1 MIAYITKRI
10 LLTFPVIIAV
20 SILVFGAVRVI
31 PGDVC
36 RLLLNAQDTS
46 LEPECDSI
54 NHALGLDRPVVAQY
68 VRWSG
73 LEWFVGGP
81 EGVLQADFSNS
92 IVTRQPVSEEIVRRM
107 PVTLEITLLGMAFGI
122 LVGIPAGVGSA
133 IFQNKWPDNLLRL
146 VMIGWLSVPALGVAT
161 MLITFPAKWW
171 GYGPPL
177 GYENIWKAPLT
188 NLEQLYLPAISI
200 GLALSAGIARYMRS
214 ALLEVLRQD
223 YIRTA
228 RAKGLAP
235 RTVIFGHALKNGI
248 LPVVTLLGVQ
258 LGGLLSGTVIV
269 ERIFGLPGLGTL
281 TVNSV
286 LAKDYPTVQAIVLV
300 TALIIVM
307 VNLVIDISYAWLDP
321 RVKYS

>member
-1 MIAYITKRI
+1 
-10 LLTFPVIIAV
+10 
-20 SILVFGAVRVI
+20 
-31 PGDVC
+31 
-36 RLLLNAQDTS
+36 
-46 LEPECDSI
+46 
-54 NHALGLDRPVVAQY
+54 
-68 VRWSG
+68 
-73 LEWFVGGP
+73 
-81 EGVLQADFSNS
+81 
-92 IVTRQPVSEEIVRRM
+92 
-107 PVTLEITLLGMAFGI
+107 
-122 LVGIPAGVGSA
+122 
-133 IFQNKWPDNLLRL
+133 
-146 VMIGWLSVPALGVAT
+146 